1 MFFPGSF
8 IWKHISDE
16 WLTSRKAS
24 VLFGASSVLI
34 LGTTAALYNYFPT
47 EDTSKSIACFWCAAV
62 ILCAACIPFLWG
74 GMWRFWMIGDPS
86 NRLARGIWFLFLAFG
101 VWYGAVFYYV
111 FVYLPAT
118 YRREKMNLEDA
129 AK

>member
-16 WLTSRKAS
+16 WLVSRNAS
-24 VLFGASSVLI
+24 ALFAVSSVLI
-34 LGTTAALYNYFPT
+34 LGMTAASYNYFPT
-47 EDTSKSIACFWCAAV
+47 QNTGMFIADFWCAAV
-62 ILCAACIPFLWG
+62 ILCAAGIPFLWG
-74 GMWRFWMIGDPS
+74 GMWRYWMIGGAS
-86 NRLARGIWFLFLAFG
+86 NGSARRIWFFFLAFG
-101 VWYGAVFYYV
+101 LWYGAVFYYV

-118 YRREKMNLEDA
+118 HGRRKVNLKDA